1 VVHGNCSSAET
12 LRLNAASGNRKG
24 EKNAGKTVLARFS
37 IYKPSRMRL
46 VGCMTLWT
54 RWGFLIPILW
64 LMGFV
69 VFYWVNHF
77 TNGFVPDKW
86 IVTVGHL
93 LGTIFVWIFSIT
105 LGNTTFKEV
114 MDVKT
119 EETTIVELP
128 HKFLFFSAKIWGL
141 ILTLAVGW
149 FLYQPPPKSWL
160 DKAFLQKEALE
171 KKLLEAGED
180 AKEKLKSKT
189 DAASTPEKK
198 PVVDATPVMRE
209 WVNAEGKKLMA
220 KCMGASTVEGKRKV
234 RLIKEDGVEVLYDFE
249 KLSTEDQRYV
259 NERFPQ

>member
-1 VVHGNCSSAET
+1 
-12 LRLNAASGNRKG
+12 
-24 EKNAGKTVLARFS
+24 
-37 IYKPSRMRL
+37 
-46 VGCMTLWT
+46 MTLWT

-93 LGTIFVWIFSIT
+93 LGTILVWIFSVT
-105 LGNTTFKEV
+105 LGNTDIKEV

-119 EETTIVELP
+119 EEKTVVMLP
-128 HKFLFFSAKIWGL
+128 HKFLFFSAKIWAL

-160 DKAFLQKEALE
+160 DKAFLQKDALE
-171 KKLLEAGED
+171 KRLIEAGEEAKKKLQ
-180 AKEKLKSKT
+180 AKEE
-189 DAASTPEKK
+189 TPATPDK
-198 PVVDATPVMRE
+198 VVANTPVMRE
-209 WVNAEGKKLMA
+209 WINAEGKKLKA
-220 KCMGASTVEGKRKV
+220 KCIGITTEDGKRKV
-234 RLIKEDGVEVLYDFE
+234 RFVKEDGAEILYDYD
-249 KLSTEDQRYV
+249 KLSADDKNYV

>member
-1 VVHGNCSSAET
+1 MP
-12 LRLNAASGNRKG
+12 
-24 EKNAGKTVLARFS
+24 RFS
-37 IYKPSRMRL
+37 IYKTAVIRL
-46 VGCMTLWT
+46 AVCMTLWT

-171 KKLLEAGED
+171 KKLLEAGEE
-180 AKEKLKSKT
+180 AKEKLKPKT
-189 DAASTPEKK
+189 DAAATPEKK

-209 WVNAEGKKLMA
+209 WVNAEGKKLKA

-234 RLIKEDGVEVLYDFE
+234 RLVKEDGVDVLYDFE
-249 KLSTEDQRYV
+249 KLSADDQRYV